1 MAHPAPKI
9 PEGPHGK
16 LRYERA
22 KRHAAAAKAKGKS
35 SEEIHAIFKRV
46 LAFDPMRD
54 TDKIPQDEA
63 HAKYRSAIIHVKSAM
78 ARGASADEIH
88 SMYRR
93 ILSGTAGKHT
103 KA

>member
-1 MAHPAPKI
+1 MAHPAAKI

-22 KRHAAAAKAKGKS
+22 KKHAAAAKAKGKS

-46 LAFDPMRD
+46 LAFDPIKD
-54 TDKIPQDEA
+54 TDKIPDNEA
-63 HAKYRSAIIHVKSAM
+63 HAKYKSAIIHMKSAL
-78 ARGASADEIH
+78 ARGASSDEAH
-88 SMYRR
+88 DMYKR
-93 ILSGTAGKHT
+93 IMAGTAGKHK